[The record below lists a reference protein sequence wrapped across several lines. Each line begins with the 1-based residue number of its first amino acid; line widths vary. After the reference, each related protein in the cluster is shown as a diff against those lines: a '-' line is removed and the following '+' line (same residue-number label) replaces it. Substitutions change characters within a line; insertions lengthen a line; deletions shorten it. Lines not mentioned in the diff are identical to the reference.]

1 VTTHARS
8 RFLELGALASLANLR
23 YTVRRRIDGAR
34 SGRHA
39 SRQQGGAGEF
49 VDFRQYAPGE
59 DLRRLDWKVLA
70 RTGRSFVRLHQD
82 ETTLSTLL
90 VIDASKSMTFAGVQH
105 GGGRLSKLEYA
116 QYLTT
121 ALSHIIALGQDQV
134 GLAVIANGL
143 QAFLPPGGTPTHLA
157 LLHEEI
163 ERVKSNRSVHFA
175 SGLGALFRRVQRRG
189 AVLVLSD
196 FLQDD
201 LEETFAAL
209 RLFQHYRCELV
220 VLHLVDPDEERLPD
234 GRAFRFESME
244 TTGRADCSPQHVAEQ
259 YRRRFENHCA
269 MVRSMAL
276 AIGCDYRRVSTG
288 IPYLQTLGGFLIERA
303 G

>member
-1 VTTHARS
+1 M
-8 RFLELGALASLANLR
+8 ASLANLR
-23 YTVRRRIDGAR
+23 YTVRRRIDGVR

-82 ETTLSTLL
+82 ETTLNTLL
-90 VIDASKSMTFAGVQH
+90 VIDASKSMTFAGVQR

-121 ALSHIIALGQDQV
+121 ALSHIIMLGQDQV
-134 GLAVIANGL
+134 GLAIIGNGL
-143 QAFLPPGGTPTHLA
+143 QAFLPSGGTPIHLA
-157 LLHEEI
+157 LVHEEI
-163 ERVKSNRSVHFA
+163 ERVQPNRSVRFA
-175 SGLGALFRRVQRRG
+175 TGLRALFRRVQRRG

-209 RLFQHYRCELV
+209 RLFKHYRCELV

-234 GRAFRFESME
+234 GRAFRFEDME
-244 TTGRADCSPQHVAEQ
+244 TTNRAHCSPQQVADE
-259 YRRRFENHCA
+259 YCRRFENHCG
-269 MVRSMAL
+269 MVRSLAL
-276 AIGCDYRRVSTG
+276 AIGCDYRRISTG
-288 IPYLQTLGGFLIERA
+288 VPYLQTLGGFLIERA